1 MNSIRR
7 LNLSESSWFK
17 LATHFS
23 IFLSDKDTKELNNVQ
38 RLTEDWKNS
47 LDSVR
52 FIVNENESSL
62 SQNLRQIISLLD
74 NFKMTLEKG
83 TL

>member
-1 MNSIRR
+1 MNTVRR

-38 RLTEDWKNS
+38 SLAEDWKNS
-47 LDSVR
+47 LESIR
-52 FIVNENESSL
+52 FAVNENESSL
-62 SQNLRQIISLLD
+62 GQNLRQIISLLES
-74 NFKMTLEKG
+74 FKKTLEKG
-83 TL
+83 SL